1 METVTPVIFFIL
13 GAVLAGA
20 LSWIVRGTRSKSDQM
35 VAQAEQRE
43 KTIRLESQL
52 AERESAGQ
60 IVEIATAKMTETFQ
74 AAAGT
79 ALHKNSETFM
89 ASAQESLGKALET
102 AKGDFKQRH
111 EQFEALVKPLAENYT
126 KLNPQI
132 DSLMKQ
138 GQVLAQETGKL
149 SNALNNNRQIGSWG
163 EIQLRRIIEM
173 AGMVEHCDFTE
184 QTTAQGS
191 QDRPDLTIRLPEQ
204 RTIIVDSK
212 ASTGPY
218 MEAQAQEDPL
228 KTDEILKRH
237 AQGLRTQV
245 DNLAAKS
252 YGEKVEG
259 SLNFVVMFV
268 PADQFLSAALSS
280 NPGLIEYAMAKRVAI
295 ATPSTLISLL
305 WAVANGWQRYRIAEN
320 AEAIREVGEEMHR
333 RMETFVKYY
342 QDVGKKLETTVT
354 AFNAS
359 ISSYDARVWPQGQRF
374 TSLLTKNEESLA
386 PPALIEKAAS
396 ESRHVLET
404 PEINGKLPEEQK
416 VRLLSDEG

>member
-1 METVTPVIFFIL
+1 METITPVIFFIL
-13 GAVLAGA
+13 GAFLAGA
-20 LSWIVRGTRSKSDQM
+20 TCWFIQEARNRSDLR
-35 VAQAEQRE
+35 ATTAEHRE
-43 KTIRLESQL
+43 TTIRLESQL
-52 AERESAGQ
+52 AERESAGR
-60 IVEIATAKMTETFQ
+60 IVEIATERMTETFK

-79 ALHKNSETFM
+79 ALHNNSENFM
-89 ASAQESLGKALET
+89 TAAKESLGKALET

-111 EQFEALVKPLAENYT
+111 EQFESLVKPLAENYT

-132 DSLMKQ
+132 DSLIKQ
-138 GQVLAQETGKL
+138 GQEIAQETGKL

-173 AGMVEHCDFTE
+173 AGMVEHCDFSE

-191 QDRPDLTIRLPEQ
+191 QDRPDVTIRLPEQ

-212 ASTGPY
+212 ASTGAY
-218 MEAQAQEDPL
+218 MEAQAQEDPV

-237 AQGLRTQV
+237 AQGLRAQV

-252 YGEKVEG
+252 YGEKVDG
-259 SLNFVVMFV
+259 SLDFVVMFV

-295 ATPSTLISLL
+295 ATPSSLISLL
-305 WAVANGWQRYRIAEN
+305 WAIANGWQRYRIAEN

-333 RMETFVKYY
+333 RMETFVKHY
-342 QDVGKKLETTVT
+342 QDVGKRLEATIT
-354 AFNAS
+354 AFNTS
-359 ISSYDARVWPQGQRF
+359 VSSYDARVWPQGQRF

-386 PPALIEKAAS
+386 PAG
-396 ESRHVLET
+396 T
-404 PEINGKLPEEQK
+404 
-416 VRLLSDEG
+416 D